1 VVATLVTRRAPWLAP
16 VGVAG
21 LALGGCVA
29 VAVLDPAARSE
40 LSPGCPFRA
49 LTGLDCP
56 GCGGT
61 RALYALTQGQI
72 ATSLSHNLL
81 VWVVAPLLVVAW
93 GSWLLTTLGRREGV
107 WQPRPRLAWALAW
120 ATIGFWVLRNVPVA
134 PLTWLGSAPT

>member
-1 VVATLVTRRAPWLAP
+1 VVATLVARRAPWLAP
-16 VGVAG
+16 VGVAA
-21 LALGGCVA
+21 LAVGGCVA

-61 RALYALTQGQI
+61 RALYALTQGQVT
-72 ATSLSHNLL
+72 TSLSHNLL
-81 VWVVAPLLVVAW
+81 VWLVVPLLMAAW
-93 GSWLLTTLGRREGV
+93 GSWLLTALGRRDAV
-107 WQPRPRLAWALAW
+107 WQPGPRIAWALVW